1 MLADS
6 NTSVVMPIYYQVALR
21 QGTQWAF
28 IHGETFY
35 NTFNLPRFSIE
46 DTFLGFGISMTKVAK
61 EFLKINHGK
70 EGYYLAN
77 IMDKKYYYCGKR
89 PEDVKIK
96 LLELGIGRDAGSVPF
111 ENT

>member
-6 NTSVVMPIYYQVALR
+6 NTSVVMPVYYQVALR

-35 NTFNLPRFSIE
+35 NPFNLPRFSIQ
-46 DTFLGFGISMTKVAK
+46 DTFIGFGTSMTKVAR
-61 EFLKINHGK
+61 EFFKINGGK

-77 IMDKKYYYCGKR
+77 IMDKKYYYCGKY
-89 PEDVKIK
+89 PLDVKVK
-96 LLELGIGRDAGSVPF
+96 LIELGIGKPDPF
-111 ENT
+111 VDY

>member
-6 NTSVVMPIYYQVALR
+6 NTSVVMPVYYQVALR

-35 NTFNLPRFSIE
+35 NHFNLPKFSIS
-46 DTFLGFGISMTKVAK
+46 DTFIGFGTSMTKVAR
-61 EFLKINHGK
+61 EFFKMNGGK

-77 IMDKKYYYCGKR
+77 ILDKKYYYCGKS
-89 PEDVKIK
+89 PQDVKKK
-96 LLELGIGRDAGSVPF
+96 LIELGIGKFDPF
-111 ENT
+111 NQ

>member
-6 NTSVVMPIYYQVALR
+6 NTSVVMPVYYQVALR

-35 NTFNLPRFSIE
+35 NHFNLPQFSIS
-46 DTFLGFGISMTKVAK
+46 DTFIGFGTSMTKVAR
-61 EFLKINHGK
+61 EFFKINGGK

-77 IMDKKYYYCGKR
+77 ILDKKYCYCGEF
-89 PEDVKIK
+89 PQDVKNK
-96 LLELGIGRDAGSVPF
+96 LIELGIGKSDPL
-111 ENT
+111 